1 MARTSDAQEYLNQVR
16 QIDEQMRIIQSQ
28 ISNIVE
34 LSGMSYDKTPTQP
47 NGDSRTEKL
56 AIRRLELLDKYET
69 KKDELVK
76 MRYEITDTIMTL
88 KGRYQQEVLFKR
100 YVELK
105 RWRRVASELN
115 LSISMAYNV
124 HKDALQ
130 EIDKVLK
137 HCSSLEF

>member
-1 MARTSDAQEYLNQVR
+1 MNRASDAQEYLNQVR

-56 AIRRLELLDKYET
+56 AIRRLELLDKYEA

-115 LSISMAYNV
+115 LSISMTYNV

-130 EIDKVLK
+130 EIDKLLK
-137 HCSSLEF
+137 HWS

>member
-1 MARTSDAQEYLNQVR
+1 MNRASDAQEYLNQVR

-56 AIRRLELLDKYET
+56 AIRRLELLDKYEA

-76 MRYEITDTIMTL
+76 MRYEITDTIMAL

-115 LSISMAYNV
+115 LSISMTYNV

-137 HCSSLEF
+137 HWS

>member
-1 MARTSDAQEYLNQVR
+1 MNRTSDAQEYLNQVR

-34 LSGMSYDKTPTQP
+34 LSGMAYDKTPTQP

-56 AIRRLELLDKYET
+56 AIRRLELLDKYEA

-105 RWRRVASELN
+105 RWRRIASELN
-115 LSISMAYNV
+115 LSISMTYNV

-130 EIDKVLK
+130 EIDEVLK
-137 HCSSLEF
+137 HWS

>member
-1 MARTSDAQEYLNQVR
+1 MNRASDAQEYLNQVR

-56 AIRRLELLDKYET
+56 AIRRLELLDKYEA
-69 KKDELVK
+69 KRDELVK

-115 LSISMAYNV
+115 LSISMTYNV

-137 HCSSLEF
+137 HWS